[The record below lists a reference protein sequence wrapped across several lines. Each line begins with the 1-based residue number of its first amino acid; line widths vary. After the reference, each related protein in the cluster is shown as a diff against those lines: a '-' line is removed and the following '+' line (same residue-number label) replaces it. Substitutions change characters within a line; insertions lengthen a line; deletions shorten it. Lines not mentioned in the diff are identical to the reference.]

1 MCGTMKVHS
10 KIQDYE
16 VTFVESLDEII
27 DEINKPNT
35 ITFID
40 HNVAS
45 LYPKLNCNT
54 NIIII
59 ECTEDS
65 KTLSGAVG
73 VFSELVERKANIK
86 TKLIVIGGGIL
97 QDVVG
102 FCASVYCR
110 GIEYIL
116 VPTTLLSQVDSCV
129 GGKTSINFQ
138 NRKNILGTFY
148 PPSRILINTD
158 FIKTLSTLDYIS
170 GLGEI
175 YKFHILQN
183 KMNEFDAD
191 GDIQKMVCD
200 GLMYKIQI
208 LSRDEFDHGD
218 RKFLNFG
225 HSFGHALESISGN
238 EIPHGIAVILGSM
251 TAVAITKELGYG
263 VKDYNHTIATGVSLI
278 KRADIK
284 LKREWFDWNI
294 ILQIIKSDKKSTG
307 KLTMVL
313 VDTKPFLMEI
323 EDLDIIQPI
332 LTKVYNES
340 I

>member
-1 MCGTMKVHS
+1 M
-10 KIQDYE
+10 
-16 VTFVESLDEII
+16 
-27 DEINKPNT
+27 
-35 ITFID
+35 
-40 HNVAS
+40 
-45 LYPKLNCNT
+45 
-54 NIIII
+54 
-59 ECTEDS
+59 
-65 KTLSGAVG
+65 
-73 VFSELVERKANIK
+73 
-86 TKLIVIGGGIL
+86 
-97 QDVVG
+97 
-102 FCASVYCR
+102 
-110 GIEYIL
+110 
-116 VPTTLLSQVDSCV
+116 
-129 GGKTSINFQ
+129 
-138 NRKNILGTFY
+138 
-148 PPSRILINTD
+148 
-158 FIKTLSTLDYIS
+158 
-170 GLGEI
+170 GEI

-294 ILQIIKSDKKSTG
+294 ILPIIKSDKKSTG